1 MNRRVAFAV
10 LTVLGVCLL
19 VLPAVAS
26 AATFTFAGT
35 TFRSCWDD
43 TEGFTAAPDLQPI
56 PLPGGTPPG
65 VHFLRQV
72 TAAVSATIVFS
83 TDGTLTSTNTDTEI
97 RNTTTGRVGVTMN
110 TCSGTWTFDAATQQV
125 TTTRNCN
132 FTNTIGGDSTGT
144 SVSHATYILAGLTLV
159 RIQPL
164 TPEVVTV
171 NVQTGA
177 NAPFS
182 FQQVCGGSQALFFVK

>member
-10 LTVLGVCLL
+10 LTVLGVCLM
-19 VLPAVAS
+19 VLPAVAF
-26 AATFTFAGT
+26 AATFTFEGT
-35 TFRSCWDD
+35 TYRSCWDD
-43 TEGFTAAPDLQPI
+43 TEGFTAPPDLQPI
-56 PLPGGTPPG
+56 PLPGGNPPG
-65 VHFLRQV
+65 VHFLRLV
-72 TAAVSATIVFS
+72 TAAVSSTVVFN

-97 RNTTTGRVGVTMN
+97 RNTTTGRVGVTIN

-125 TTTRNCN
+125 NTTRTCN

-144 SVSHATYILAGLTLV
+144 SVSHVTYSLVGTTLV
-159 RIQPL
+159 RVQPL

-171 NVQTGA
+171 NVLTGT

-182 FQQVCGGSQALFFVK
+182 FQQVCGGSQTLFFAK